1 MSGMEIDAVDFPV
14 LKIEPRKQ
22 LNPGFLVSKA
32 IKINLHWMMRRLVV
46 VVCQWILIEFL
57 I

>member
-1 MSGMEIDAVDFPV
+1 MSGMEIDAVDFPA

-46 VVCQWILIEFL
+46 VVCQ
-57 I
+57 

>member
-14 LKIEPRKQ
+14 LIEPRKQ